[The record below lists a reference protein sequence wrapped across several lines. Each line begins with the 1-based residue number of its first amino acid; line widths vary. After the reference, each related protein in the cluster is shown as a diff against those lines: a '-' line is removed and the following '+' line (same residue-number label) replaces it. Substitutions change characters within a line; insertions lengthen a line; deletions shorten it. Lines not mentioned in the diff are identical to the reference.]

1 MRYFLVSGKI
11 IINKTAHFQDS
22 VCFSS
27 ENFPSRTSIKSA
39 MIENYERIY
48 GDKVKESSGILI
60 LNLFEF
66 NNEKD
71 CNDYSGIVTPPIE
84 KEMD

>member
-48 GDKVKESSGILI
+48 GDKVKESSGTLI
-60 LNLFEF
+60 
-66 NNEKD
+66 
-71 CNDYSGIVTPPIE
+71 
-84 KEMD
+84 